1 LATDGAGKGRDKLPD
16 AREYNN
22 HSADK
27 KPAEARFRDCE
38 SKRLKTIKETDTIPE
53 ILGKHLSLFWVK
65 RSIEKVTTFFRKGRE
80 LATNTVLLTNTLLIR

>member
-53 ILGKHLSLFWVK
+53 ILGKHLSLFLGK
-65 RSIEKVTTFFRKGRE
+65 KEYRKGYDIFSE
-80 LATNTVLLTNTLLIR
+80 G